1 MRLTAVSLAAV
12 ALAACSTSDN
22 AVAQNDN
29 RPFTVTPMADFK
41 EPWAMTFIPGTAS
54 ALVTEK
60 KGQLMLWQEGSPAK
74 VVTGTP
80 AVAVGGQGGLGDVV
94 VAPDY
99 ATSKAVY
106 LSWVEAGPD
115 DTRGAVVGR
124 FTLDLSGPAPR
135 LTNMT
140 RIWEQTPK
148 VTGTGHFSH
157 RIAFSRDGKYLFIGS
172 GERQKFDPAQ
182 DMKANLGKIVRL
194 YPDGRIPEDNPWRNQ
209 KAPTNQIW
217 SLGHRNILGIAFD
230 DRGNLWAQEMGPK
243 GGDELNVV
251 YRKGNYGYPKVSN
264 GDHYDGRPIPDHA
277 PGDGF
282 IAPVLWWNPAISPG
296 GLAYYNADLFPEWQQ
311 SLFLGGLGA
320 QALIRVKLGTGQR
333 AEKADQWPMGARI
346 REVEVGPEG
355 ALWLL
360 EDGRDGSQGRLL
372 RLTPKVAA
380 N

>member
-80 AVAVGGQGGLGDVV
+80 AVAVGGQGGLGGVG